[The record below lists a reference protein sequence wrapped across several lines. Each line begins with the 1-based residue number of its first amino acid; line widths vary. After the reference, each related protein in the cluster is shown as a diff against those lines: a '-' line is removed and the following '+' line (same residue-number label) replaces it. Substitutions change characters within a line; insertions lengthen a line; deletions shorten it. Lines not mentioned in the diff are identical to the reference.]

1 MPSLLLLHCKPADK
15 LKMFYVTSNYMKYQ
29 KVKLESQFFWKK
41 NLSKKKNKIGSDSAF
56 FLQTLEHEIFYFT
69 KKAT

>member
-15 LKMFYVTSNYMKYQ
+15 LKMFYITSNYIKYQ
-29 KVKLESQFFWKK
+29 KVKSENQFFWRKNMSKK
-41 NLSKKKNKIGSDSAF
+41 NEIGRDSVF
-56 FLQTLEHEIFYFT
+56 FLQTLQHEIFYFT